1 VNIKFTKRLKY
12 KLPRDIPNVRSWDP
26 QSIFLDRDFLLL
38 WFSQITTLIGGG
50 IFALVVAFLA
60 DTGGLPKGHGIS
72 SSSSAMGIVILLN
85 NFPSF
90 FVAFIAGV
98 MADWFDRKKIMIISN
113 VLRMLLLVIFLVF
126 HGWEFTF
133 FAFGIIFFISAAKQ
147 FFLPAEASIIPDI
160 VARKNIMPANSIF
173 NLTTYVTYVLGFIL
187 AGPLLDLM
195 GPDKLILF
203 LILLFI
209 LATIATLFIR
219 VPKPVEKRD
228 VSLFRFVKLVQDFIE
243 SFISGLQYIF
253 RDKVQKVMMVH
264 NLVAQ
269 SFLYIF
275 IALVFKLGE
284 FLIGLTPSNVGFA
297 SVMPMGVGIII
308 GVLILNTRF
317 KYSKR
322 VKLSLFGVLAI
333 FIASVTLSIASLLK
347 WHSIGLL
354 GYSVHTV
361 VVILTGVSVIT
372 IGLGFPFLLIPS
384 QTVIQEKTEQG
395 FLGRVYG
402 VWLAL
407 SQALA
412 SVPAVII
419 GYTADF
425 LLGVPTTLVWSSI
438 IIGTYAIVLSRYK
451 NLV

>member
-1 VNIKFTKRLKY
+1 
-12 KLPRDIPNVRSWDP
+12 
-26 QSIFLDRDFLLL
+26 
-38 WFSQITTLIGGG
+38 
-50 IFALVVAFLA
+50 
-60 DTGGLPKGHGIS
+60 
-72 SSSSAMGIVILLN
+72 
-85 NFPSF
+85 
-90 FVAFIAGV
+90 
-98 MADWFDRKKIMIISN
+98 
-113 VLRMLLLVIFLVF
+113 
-126 HGWEFTF
+126 
-133 FAFGIIFFISAAKQ
+133 
-147 FFLPAEASIIPDI
+147 
-160 VARKNIMPANSIF
+160 
-173 NLTTYVTYVLGFIL
+173 
-187 AGPLLDLM
+187 
-195 GPDKLILF
+195 
-203 LILLFI
+203 
-209 LATIATLFIR
+209 
-219 VPKPVEKRD
+219 
-228 VSLFRFVKLVQDFIE
+228 
-243 SFISGLQYIF
+243 
-253 RDKVQKVMMVH
+253 
-264 NLVAQ
+264 
-269 SFLYIF
+269 
-275 IALVFKLGE
+275 
-284 FLIGLTPSNVGFA
+284 
-297 SVMPMGVGIII
+297 MPMGVGIII